1 MNALGI
7 ELNLIDSILSGLKP
21 IGTISSPSSITE
33 FTMDIHAESIS
44 DPLLGKLVVFRHN
57 EGDKR
62 KIVIAQVK
70 SIESINKLIEDPG
83 VKTMIQ
89 AYGPLPHISGKDTK
103 VAYLS
108 LVSVYEETINSD
120 GELVLREST
129 LNTPPS
135 TDSIVYEATQ
145 ELIELIPLESK
156 FYLGT
161 IYGGDLPVPFVLKH
175 YGSPPGGW
183 GEGFSYGIFGKSGS
197 GKSVLAA
204 MLIIGLARHPSM
216 GILIFDTQGEF
227 SRNAFKDRLGLDF
240 HEIIQRLKNGGLH
253 VYSLDEIALESTR
266 SLVKLLDKVGFFE
279 DFGILQYGKKSMLI
293 SDLMIALSSKSPSK
307 LTFMDIHQFVN
318 NWIRKKY
325 SKWDVVRDRMEPRI
339 AKDKWDLVMELFDAS
354 KRVSVERIVN
364 MFESGEVVILNLSNF
379 PKSIET
385 LIQMPREEIR
395 AIIMKEVIDKVIL
408 RAEKEYR
415 AGKLTNGL
423 LVIEE
428 AHNYVPSYFRTSRE
442 ESVERRELLSLI
454 KDRVKETRKYGIG
467 WMFITQ
473 STVDF
478 NKEIYRQL
486 HNYIFMHGL
495 SIGADVD
502 NVKSALGSDLFD
514 LYKTFKD
521 PKRTGKYQFIVI
533 GPIVGLSSTGMA
545 MAVECFT
552 DMSEFLE
559 INGLL

>member
-1 MNALGI
+1 MEIKLSV
-7 ELNLIDSILSGLKP
+7 IDSILSGLKP
-21 IGTISSPSSITE
+21 VGTISSPSSITE
-33 FTMDIHAESIS
+33 FTMDIHADSIS

-57 EGDKR
+57 EGEHK

-70 SIESINKLIEDPG
+70 TIESINKLVEDPG

-89 AYGPLPHISGKDTK
+89 THGPLPHISGKDTK
-103 VAYLS
+103 IAFLS
-108 LVSVYEETINSD
+108 LVSVYEEVVNDD
-120 GELVLREST
+120 GEIYLKEST

-145 ELIELIPLESK
+145 ELIEFIPLESK
-156 FYLGT
+156 FYIGK
-161 IYGGDLPVPFVLKH
+161 IYGGDLAVPFVLKH
-175 YGSPPGGW
+175 YGPPPEGW

-204 MLIIGLARHPSM
+204 MLLIGLAKHESM

-227 SRNAFKDRLGLDF
+227 SRNSFRDKVGLDF
-240 HEIIQRLKNGGLH
+240 HAIIGKLKGEPPRIL
-253 VYSLDEIALESTR
+253 SLNEIALESTR
-266 SLVKLLDKVGFFE
+266 SLIKLLDKVGFFE
-279 DFGILQYGKKSMLI
+279 DFGILKYNKKSMLV
-293 SDLMIALSSKSPSK
+293 SDLMLSLSHKKPARLSF
-307 LTFMDIHQFVN
+307 TDIHQFIN
-318 NWIRKKY
+318 TWIRKKY
-325 SKWDVVRDRMEPRI
+325 SRWESIRDRMEPKI
-339 AKDKWDLVMELFDAS
+339 AREKWNIVLKLFDLS
-354 KRVSVERIVN
+354 ERISVSELVEE
-364 MFESGEVVILNLSNF
+364 FEHGKVIILDLSNF
-379 PKSIET
+379 PQEFENFM
-385 LIQMPREEIR
+385 QMPREEVR
-395 AIIMKEVIDKVIL
+395 AIIMKEVIDVIIQK
-408 RAEKEYR
+408 ANSKYR
-415 AGKLTNGL
+415 RGELVNGL
-423 LVIEE
+423 IVVEE
-428 AHNYVPSYFRTSRE
+428 AHNYVPSYFRASRE
-442 ESVERRELLSLI
+442 ESVERRELLALI

-478 NKEIYRQL
+478 NKEIYRQI

-545 MAVECFT
+545 MAVECFK

-559 INGLL
+559 MNELT

>member
-1 MNALGI
+1 MVIYLEI
-7 ELNLIDSILSGLKP
+7 KLNIIDSILSGLKP
-21 IGTISSPSSITE
+21 IGTISSPSTITE

-44 DPLLGKLVVFRHN
+44 EPLLGKLVVFRHV

-89 AYGPLPHISGKDTK
+89 TYGPLPHISGRDTK
-103 VAYLS
+103 IAFLS
-108 LVSVYEETINSD
+108 LVSVYEEVVID
-120 GELVLREST
+120 GEVTLKEST

-145 ELIELIPLESK
+145 DLIELIPLESK

-161 IYGGDLPVPFVLKH
+161 IYGGVLSVPFVLKH
-175 YGSPPGGW
+175 YGPPPEGW

-204 MLIIGLARHPSM
+204 MLVVGLARHEAM

-227 SRNAFKDRLGLDF
+227 SRNAFKERVGLDF
-240 HEIIQRLKNGGLH
+240 HSIIRKLKNGRLH

-266 SLVKLLDKVGFFE
+266 SLIKLLDKVGFFE
-279 DFGILQYGKKSMLI
+279 DFGVLQYNKKSMLI
-293 SDLMIALSSKSPSK
+293 SDLMLALSSRSPSRISF
-307 LTFMDIHQFVN
+307 TDVHQFIN
-318 NWIRKKY
+318 SWIRKKY
-325 SKWDVVRDRMEPRI
+325 SRWETIRDRMEPKI
-339 AKDKWDLVMELFDAS
+339 AKEKWDIAMKLFDLS
-354 KRVSVERIVN
+354 ERVSISKVVE
-364 MFESGEVVILNLSNF
+364 MYEKGDVIILDLSNF
-379 PKSIET
+379 PKSIESF
-385 LIQMPREEIR
+385 IQMPREEVR
-395 AIIMKEVIDKVIL
+395 AIIMKEVIDKVIS
-408 RAEKEYR
+408 RASKKYR
-415 AGKLTNGL
+415 EGGLTNGL
-423 LVIEE
+423 IVIEE
-428 AHNYVPSYFRTSRE
+428 AHNYVPSYFRASRE

-478 NKEIYRQL
+478 NKEIYRQI

-502 NVKSALGSDLFD
+502 NVKSALGADLFD

-552 DMSEFLE
+552 DMRDFLE
-559 INGLL
+559 MNELI